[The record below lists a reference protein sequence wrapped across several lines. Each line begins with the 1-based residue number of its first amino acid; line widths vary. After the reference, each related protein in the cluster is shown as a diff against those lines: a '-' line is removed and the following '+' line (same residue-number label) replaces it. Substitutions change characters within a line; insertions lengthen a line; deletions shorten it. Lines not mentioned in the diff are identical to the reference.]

1 MRTVGIILGA
11 AIVIV
16 LAYITLSI
24 FVDGYFGGDIW
35 IFATQAAWSAPDSWS
50 EWRDIVIVFTAGFWL
65 ISGLLMVA
73 LMAVLIFLALQ
84 IRTLLRENVGP
95 AVDSLRDS
103 LDHVRGTTEMASETV
118 ISPFI
123 RVYSIV
129 KGVRSGLGAVTN
141 LPNRIKGQQKKGRKK

>member
-11 AIVIV
+11 AIVIF
-16 LAYITLSI
+16 LAYIALSVL
-24 FVDGYFGGDIW
+24 VDGYFGGNMW
-35 IFATQAAWSAPDSWS
+35 IFSTKDSWAAPDSWS

-65 ISGLLMVA
+65 LSGLVML
-73 LMAVLIFLALQ
+73 VLVVVLVILAFQ
-84 IRTLLRENVGP
+84 IRSLLRENVAP

-103 LDHVRGTTEMASETV
+103 LDHVRGTTEFASETV

-123 RVYSIV
+123 RLYSIT

>member
-1 MRTVGIILGA
+1 MRTFGIILGA
-11 AIVIV
+11 AILIFLVYV
-16 LAYITLSI
+16 TLSVL
-24 FVDGYFGGDIW
+24 VDGYFGGNMW
-35 IFATQAAWSAPDSWS
+35 IFSTQGAWSAPDSWS

-65 ISGLLMVA
+65 LSGLLMLA
-73 LMAVLIFLALQ
+73 LLAVLIFLALQ
-84 IRTLLRENVGP
+84 IRKLVSENVAP

-141 LPNRIKGQQKKGRKK
+141 LPNRIKRQQKKGRKK